1 MAMARSSKL
10 HELQGMLMHPFRLL
24 QAEGDFSMRQ
34 KRNSRCILFVFVA
47 ILFFSS
53 SCATALRN
61 KQLETVAKD
70 WALVIRASQVIPV
83 YPLTEDLQPG
93 DVLLVSMPVEE
104 QVKIYKDKGYLPLDQ
119 LLTRLYTKDHHT
131 KNFYNF
137 YNGRYGI
144 DENSMPPEQWQKAS
158 EKNKHHWAIAPL
170 AAFPPY
176 QFSVNTGSGV
186 NLAIPIQG
194 VPFAL
199 GLMNSGSASGSL
211 SITEAYTFGLD
222 NCNLEQEVKDWSS
235 NHRNILRNYEPQGDK
250 DKKKYHFL
258 RVISRIYVASSVNV
272 TLHNDESVS
281 GETAAGADRPVNLM
295 GIKENATPE
304 NYSNAITAMNN
315 LLKEQIPGVKA
326 KIATA
331 SSRSVTFKQDFDR
344 PLVIGYIGFDMPILK
359 GGRLGAPISTLSQ
372 LTDTIT
378 LPPAE
383 MGDANLYR
391 LASLSHMNKALQ
403 ELKKNGIKDAEDI
416 SNNLDKLSSL
426 LPDKY
431 PFTGYHRPSPD
442 AFECVHGAEE
452 GDAVNKQNGF
462 GDVIDYIGYAGTSRE
477 FLAKCPDTAQQ
488 VADCRKKN
496 VIDCKQELQK
506 VQSAINDLETR
517 LSGDPALMEAIEFT
531 FLGK

>member
-1 MAMARSSKL
+1 
-10 HELQGMLMHPFRLL
+10 
-24 QAEGDFSMRQ
+24 
-34 KRNSRCILFVFVA
+34 LFVFVA

-93 DVLLVSMPVEE
+93 DVLLVSMPIEE

-119 LLTRLYTKDHHT
+119 LLIRFYTKDHNT
-131 KNFYNF
+131 KKFYNF

-144 DENSMPPEQWQKAS
+144 DENSMPPEQWQRAGG
-158 EKNKHHWAIAPL
+158 ENKHNWAIAPL

-176 QFSVNTGSGV
+176 QFSVKTGSGL

-222 NCNLEQEVKDWSS
+222 NYNLEQEVKDWASK
-235 NHRNILRNYEPQGDK
+235 NRNILRNYEPRDDK
-250 DKKKYHFL
+250 EKKKYHFL
-258 RVISRIYVASSVNV
+258 RVISRIYVAGSVDV

-281 GETAAGADRPVNLM
+281 GEAAAGADRPVNLM

-304 NYSNAITAMNN
+304 NYSNAITAINN
-315 LLKEQIPGVKA
+315 LLKEQIPGAKA

-331 SSRSVTFKQDFDR
+331 SSRSVTFKQDFNR

-372 LTDTIT
+372 LTDTMS
-378 LPPAE
+378 LSSAE

-391 LASLSHMNKALQ
+391 LASLAHINRALQ
-403 ELKKNGIKDAEDI
+403 ELVDAKIKDAEDVSI
-416 SNNLDKLSSL
+416 NLNKLSIL

-431 PFTGYHRPSPD
+431 PFTAYHQPFPD
-442 AFECVHGAEE
+442 AIECIQNVEE
-452 GDAVNKQNGF
+452 GDAVNKQSGF
-462 GDVIDYIGYAGTSRE
+462 GDVLDYVGYAHTSRE
-477 FLAKCPDTAQQ
+477 ILAKCPNNAQQ
-488 VADCRKKN
+488 VAGCRKKN
-496 VIDCKQELQK
+496 VIDCKQELQR
-506 VQSAINDLETR
+506 VQSAITDLEGR
-517 LSGDPALMEAIEFT
+517 LSGNSALMEDIEFT